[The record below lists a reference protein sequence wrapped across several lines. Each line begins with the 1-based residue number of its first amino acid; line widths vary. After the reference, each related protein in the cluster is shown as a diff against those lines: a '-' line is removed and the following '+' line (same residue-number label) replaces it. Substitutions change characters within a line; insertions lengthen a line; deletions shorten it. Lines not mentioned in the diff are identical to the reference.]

1 MQLPTNYGFWVE
13 YPFKKMLAVRSSS
26 EAEKATEDTDINFK
40 LNRDRKSLLLSILI
54 VSYVNVNTVVRM
66 IPFL

>member
-1 MQLPTNYGFWVE
+1 
-13 YPFKKMLAVRSSS
+13 MLAVRSSS